1 MKLKKSLLSRSRRGN
16 VVVYIVL
23 LLMGAFM
30 AMPLVYTISSAFK
43 PYEEIF
49 LFPPKFFVR
58 NPTLD
63 NFTDLFSSAANS
75 LVPFSRY
82 IFNSLFIAVVT
93 TVFQIIIA
101 SLAAYPIAKHD
112 FPGKNAY
119 FALIVTS
126 LQKMVSLSGMQSSHF
141 VPAAETVVEKN
152 RIRLDG
158 TLSGPPD
165 NFRRLVLL
173 LSEQPWLSGME
184 FLNVTPSG
192 ALPAYSLGIWATF
205 TQQANTPRH

>member
-1 MKLKKSLLSRSRRGN
+1 MVPPQGPRPPGCDGAVRAAVLPRPALVCYVEARSGHQR
-16 VVVYIVL
+16 
-23 LLMGAFM
+23 
-30 AMPLVYTISSAFK
+30 T
-43 PYEEIF
+43 
-49 LFPPKFFVR
+49 R
-58 NPTLD
+58 NPDTGAG
-63 NFTDLFSSAANS
+63 N
-75 LVPFSRY
+75 PP
-82 IFNSLFIAVVT
+82 
-93 TVFQIIIA
+93 
-101 SLAAYPIAKHD
+101 AAY
-112 FPGKNAY
+112 GGLNARREETRRLLG
-119 FALIVTS
+119 ATKTLPTPDTLPLIVTS
-126 LQKMVSLSGMQSSHF
+126 LQEMVSLSGMQSSHF

>member
-1 MKLKKSLLSRSRRGN
+1 MPGARKP
-16 VVVYIVL
+16 
-23 LLMGAFM
+23 GAFSERPKPCRRRTPCRSSS
-30 AMPLVYTISSAFK
+30 PLQ
-43 PYEEIF
+43 E
-49 LFPPKFFVR
+49 
-58 NPTLD
+58 
-63 NFTDLFSSAANS
+63 
-75 LVPFSRY
+75 
-82 IFNSLFIAVVT
+82 
-93 TVFQIIIA
+93 
-101 SLAAYPIAKHD
+101 
-112 FPGKNAY
+112 
-119 FALIVTS
+119 
-126 LQKMVSLSGMQSSHF
+126 MVSLSGMQSSHF

>member
-1 MKLKKSLLSRSRRGN
+1 M
-16 VVVYIVL
+16 
-23 LLMGAFM
+23 
-30 AMPLVYTISSAFK
+30 T
-43 PYEEIF
+43 EIYH
-49 LFPPKFFVR
+49 
-58 NPTLD
+58 TL
-63 NFTDLFSSAANS
+63 
-75 LVPFSRY
+75 P
-82 IFNSLFIAVVT
+82 
-93 TVFQIIIA
+93 
-101 SLAAYPIAKHD
+101 
-112 FPGKNAY
+112 
-119 FALIVTS
+119 LIVTS
-126 LQKMVSLSGMQSSHF
+126 LQEMVSLSGMQSSHF

>member
-1 MKLKKSLLSRSRRGN
+1 MRLPIVPAWFPLRALALQG
-16 VVVYIVL
+16 VMALCVL
-23 LLMGAFM
+23 LFCLA
-30 AMPLVYTISSAFK
+30 PLWYVTWKLEADINGLETRIQVQETLQPRMEGLNARR
-43 PYEEIF
+43 EETRR
-49 LFPPKFFVR
+49 LP
-58 NPTLD
+58 
-63 NFTDLFSSAANS
+63 
-75 LVPFSRY
+75 
-82 IFNSLFIAVVT
+82 
-93 TVFQIIIA
+93 
-101 SLAAYPIAKHD
+101 
-112 FPGKNAY
+112 
-119 FALIVTS
+119 LIVTS
-126 LQKMVSLSGMQSSHF
+126 LQEMVSLSGMQSSHF

-173 LSEQPWLSGME
+173 LSEQPWLSGMK

>member
-1 MKLKKSLLSRSRRGN
+1 M
-16 VVVYIVL
+16 
-23 LLMGAFM
+23 
-30 AMPLVYTISSAFK
+30 
-43 PYEEIF
+43 
-49 LFPPKFFVR
+49 
-58 NPTLD
+58 
-63 NFTDLFSSAANS
+63 
-75 LVPFSRY
+75 PFSRY

-126 LQKMVSLSGMQSSHF
+126 LQEMVSLSGMQSSHF

>member
-1 MKLKKSLLSRSRRGN
+1 MRLPIIPAWFPLRALALQG
-16 VVVYIVL
+16 VMALCVL
-23 LLMGAFM
+23 LFCFAPLWYVTWKLEADIKGLEMEGLNARREETRRLLGATKT
-30 AMPLVYTISSAFK
+30 L
-43 PYEEIF
+43 
-49 LFPPKFFVR
+49 
-58 NPTLD
+58 PTPDTL
-63 NFTDLFSSAANS
+63 
-75 LVPFSRY
+75 P
-82 IFNSLFIAVVT
+82 
-93 TVFQIIIA
+93 
-101 SLAAYPIAKHD
+101 
-112 FPGKNAY
+112 
-119 FALIVTS
+119 LIVTS
-126 LQKMVSLSGMQSSHF
+126 LQEMVSLSGMQSSHF